1 MSGAAGGAHL
11 LCGRYRGDAMDVAI
25 HDAYRDLRTG
35 RPCYYRPA
43 RPSPCFR
50 ANGACLRPAG
60 AHDGAYARSIGTD
73 LSGEVLRGGV
83 ARNALARWSVA
94 ADGAGTHRRRYLAG
108 DAGRNHAGATGDR
121 ANRPAVLWRLVGN
134 EWANRSGNLRCVR
147 EFSRYADRP
156 YPRTG
161 IVFGYRTAH
170 TGVGRARLRAYRH
183 AFSHGRR
190 Y

>member
-1 MSGAAGGAHL
+1 MPENSRCGFSIRYVAVRSTVFKNWTAQARTPCVPAGHFAYQQRSSTGTHLATDVSGAAGGAHL

-35 RPCYYRPA
+35 RPCHYRPA

-60 AHDGAYARSIGTD
+60 AHDGTYARSIGTD

-108 DAGRNHAGATGDR
+108 DAGA
-121 ANRPAVLWRLVGN
+121 PCWR
-134 EWANRSGNLRCVR
+134 
-147 EFSRYADRP
+147 YQ
-156 YPRTG
+156 
-161 IVFGYRTAH
+161 
-170 TGVGRARLRAYRH
+170 
-183 AFSHGRR
+183 
-190 Y
+190 

>member
-1 MSGAAGGAHL
+1 
-11 LCGRYRGDAMDVAI
+11 MDVAI

-121 ANRPAVLWRLVGN
+121 ADRPAVLWRLVGN
-134 EWANRSGNLRCVR
+134 EWAHRSGNLRCVR